1 MTTYPRLTQLETQ
14 HRESLA
20 EARLRVARSQA
31 RGQRAKR
38 SRPRLLRRWRI
49 AVSGRA

>member
-1 MTTYPRLTQLETQ
+1 MTTYPKLTQLETQ

-20 EARLRVARSQA
+20 EHRLRAARGQA

-38 SRPRLLRRWRI
+38 RPRFLRRLRI

>member
-14 HRESLA
+14 HRENLS
-20 EARLRVARSQA
+20 EQRLRAARSQA
-31 RGQRAKR
+31 RGQRTKR
-38 SRPRLLRRWRI
+38 RRPRFLRRLRI